1 MNFQEL
7 GDFVRQTRKEQG
19 IRQQQMVDDL
29 VIARAT
35 LSGFETGRVAD
46 IGLRKVMLML
56 DYLNYELSPKP
67 QSALPTFESLKAEK
81 SHEWSWRLG

>member
-1 MNFQEL
+1 M
-7 GDFVRQTRKEQG
+7 
-19 IRQQQMVDDL
+19 
-29 VIARAT
+29 ARAT

-81 SHEWSWRLG
+81 SHE